1 MALQSPMIISKL
13 VDKDLWKIINLN
25 FKKAV
30 LMGEVERDE
39 AILREINKLCMK
51 LTVHSGQ
58 SQQEI
63 EKDNLVF
70 LANLSK

>member
-1 MALQSPMIISKL
+1 
-13 VDKDLWKIINLN
+13 
-25 FKKAV
+25 
-30 LMGEVERDE
+30 MGEVERDE